1 VFLKTLRATL
11 STGILH
17 TFGAHTVKLH
27 TRLVLLLAVTF
38 GIFLS
43 IAAGI
48 IYSVIQPAF
57 EKLEQ
62 AEAATNVKRVQ
73 KALANEVAAVDQ
85 TLIDWA
91 NWDDTRDFVQNRTQE
106 YVDGNLN
113 PSSIINIGLSFM
125 AFYNLQ
131 GVPVWTG
138 GYDPETE
145 DLITPPELSD
155 PTVIRNLLSKE
166 EQPVETSGLWVVG
179 SGTYLVAARPILNS
193 QGAGAPGGTLVFGRL
208 VDDGFVAALREQTE
222 VHFQVA
228 ALPRGSVTGLQ
239 GDEPKEV
246 DRSADTLTHSIA
258 WHDLADK
265 PRVRIDVETPREINA
280 VGSNTITLA
289 MTLLVAAALID
300 MTVIGLAITLLVTRP
315 VRSLTQQVT
324 QIAGSGDLSVRL
336 SWTRRD
342 ELGTLAAQFDHMV
355 EELADARRKLAEMSY
370 KIGRSDVASGVLH
383 NVRNALSPLANQI
396 QRGRQILAA
405 PSGAH
410 VAQAI
415 VELGD
420 PATAPGR
427 RAKLAEYLSAS
438 VGQESELRRAAA
450 EELGNA
456 SQGLSTI
463 EHILVHQQ
471 ATADLEVAPQ
481 DLALAEIVSEALK
494 QTSNTATGVAISVNP
509 SVDGAPKVRAHQ
521 PIAVHVLHNVIANAV
536 TAVKATANGDR
547 RIEIAAHYPST
558 TGQVVLEV
566 RDNGI
571 GIAPEEMPELFRSG
585 FTTKPDGK
593 GGEGLHWCANA
604 LAKLNGRIWAE
615 SAGKGA
621 GAAFFIEFAAT

>member
-1 VFLKTLRATL
+1 M
-11 STGILH
+11 
-17 TFGAHTVKLH
+17 KLH

-43 IAAGI
+43 IAASI

-57 EKLEQ
+57 EQLEQ

-73 KALANEVAAVDQ
+73 KALANEVAALDQ
-85 TLIDWA
+85 QLLDWG
-91 NWDDTRDFVQNRTQE
+91 NWDDSKDFVLNRTPDYIE
-106 YVDGNLN
+106 SNLN
-113 PSSIINIGLSFM
+113 AASITNIGLSFM
-125 AFYNLQ
+125 AFYSID
-131 GVPVWTG
+131 GAPVWTG
-138 GYDPETE
+138 GFDAETGE
-145 DLITPPELSD
+145 LDTPPELSD
-155 PTVIRNLLSKE
+155 PTVIRQFLSK
-166 EQPVETSGLWVVG
+166 QDHPLMVSGLWSVG
-179 SGTYLVAARPILNS
+179 SGNYLVAARPVLDS
-193 QGAGAPGGTLVFGRL
+193 DGAGQPSGTVVFGSK
-208 VDDGFVAALREQTE
+208 VDDDLVSKLREQTE
-222 VHFQVA
+222 VEFSIATLPLREVPESLRPDA
-228 ALPRGSVTGLQ
+228 AI
-239 GDEPKEV
+239 KAA
-246 DRSADTLTHSIA
+246 RSPEKLTHSVA
-258 WHDLADK
+258 WQDLNDA
-265 PRVRIDVETPREINA
+265 PRIRIDVDTPREISG
-280 VGSNTITLA
+280 VGNDTIKLA
-289 MTLLVAAALID
+289 MTLLVAAALVD
-300 MTVIGLAITLLVTRP
+300 MTVIGLAITLLVARP
-315 VRSLTQQVT
+315 IRTLTQQVT

-336 SWTRRD
+336 SWKRRD

-355 EELADARRKLAEMSY
+355 EELADTRRKLAEMSY
-370 KIGRSDVASGVLH
+370 MIGRSDVASGVLH

-396 QRGRQILAA
+396 QRGRQILAV
-405 PSGAH
+405 PGGAH

-420 PATAPGR
+420 PATAPDR

-481 DLALAEIVSEALK
+481 DLALSEIVSEALK
-494 QTSNTATGVAISVNP
+494 QTSNAAAGIAISVSP
-509 SVDGAPKVRAHQ
+509 SVNRAPRVRAHQ
-521 PIAVHVLHNVIANAV
+521 PVAVHVLHNVIANAV
-536 TAVKATANGDR
+536 TAINATGDGDR
-547 RIEIAAHYPST
+547 RIEIAAHYPSNS
-558 TGQVVLEV
+558 GQVVLEV

-571 GIAPEEMPELFRSG
+571 GIAPEDMPELFRNG

-604 LAKLNGRIWAE
+604 LARLKGRIWAE